1 MEYIFSDATDRS
13 KLSQG
18 DHIYCFRN
26 AHTYSHHGIYVDD
39 NRVIHFTRTQQD
51 STQSSSNY
59 QACEDCGFQPNTQGG
74 VVKSCLD
81 CFSKGHRLHLFKY
94 DVPSCDFKKN
104 KSGTCSTR
112 PCDSPDIVVSR
123 ATKML
128 NNGQLGFG
136 EYDLMKNN
144 CEHFAR
150 FCKTGVPKS
159 LQAFSLKAKLKLII
173 RSLTEQSFSIRNAL
187 EILKQVARKEEY
199 KNDILHHDQEII
211 FKSTTKKRIMLI
223 TIIVTIIISCL
234 FYKQPRAGC
243 VCE

>member
-1 MEYIFSDATDRS
+1 MLR
-13 KLSQG
+13 QG

-59 QACEDCGFQPNTQGG
+59 QACRICGFQPETQGG

-81 CFSKGHRLHLFKY
+81 CFLKGQRLFLFKY
-94 DVPSCDFKKN
+94 NVSSRVFKEN
-104 KSGTCSTR
+104 KSGTCSTTS
-112 PCDSPDIVVSR
+112 CDPPDIVVRR

-150 FCKTGVPKS
+150 FCKTGESKS
-159 LQAFSLKAKLKLII
+159 LQAFSLKAKAKLVF
-173 RSLTEQSFSIRNAL
+173 RGLTEQSFSMENAFI
-187 EILKQVARKEEY
+187 ILARVTITREY
-199 KNDILHHDQEII
+199 KNDTLQYDKKII
-211 FKSTTKKRIMLI
+211 FKSTTKKRIILI
-223 TIIVTIIISCL
+223 TIIVAIIISCL